1 MELDRRSM
9 ESVLKGRIETV
20 FGILFESLYRCM
32 RVSQGSSL
40 PELMKVMDVSLAKF
54 LSQLGNL
61 LSSLLNSSESKE
73 EGKAPDIT
81 PMLSWPPLMGLIN
94 QLMSKFQTEAL
105 DTITEKTKALVSL
118 FDAPNDKKIK
128 GPLSLAYLRILHT
141 PELENSIRKI
151 SSQANVGLQ
160 QAAAE
165 AENLN
170 RLINSTIESLLLQK
184 IDNQLSEIVRVDLGS
199 EGKKEGEVLKFSSY
213 PLQYMISAG
222 EQLMLLPQLLES
234 AWGGESLEYIPDD
247 MVGNWIDR
255 LSIAACERYMG
266 HLEHLKK
273 LSPAGAEQLGA
284 DVEYFAN
291 ILSSLGQEVPEN
303 LSAWQAGLNADKS
316 GLEVLLHNIEKAD
329 AIRILKFISR
339 LRNFDIS

>member
-1 MELDRRSM
+1 M

-20 FGILFESLYRCM
+20 FGMLFESLYRCM

-61 LSSLLNSSESKE
+61 LSSLSHSSESKGE
-73 EGKAPDIT
+73 TKEVQDIT
-81 PMLSWPPLMGLIN
+81 PMLSWPPLMALIN
-94 QLMSKFQTEAL
+94 QRMSKFQTEAL
-105 DTITEKTKALVSL
+105 ETITEKAESLVSL
-118 FDAPNDKKIK
+118 FDAPNDTKVK
-128 GPLSLAYLRILHT
+128 GTLSLAYLRILRT
-141 PELENSIRKI
+141 PGLENSIRRI
-151 SSQANVGLQ
+151 SSQVNVGLS
-160 QAAAE
+160 QAGAE

-184 IDNQLSEIVRVDLGS
+184 IDSQLSEIVRADLGS
-199 EGKKEGEVLKFSSY
+199 DGKKEGEVLKFSSY

-234 AWGGESLEYIPDD
+234 AWGGQSLEFIPED

-255 LSIAACERYMG
+255 LSIAACERYME

-291 ILSSLGQEVPEN
+291 ILSSLGQEVPET

-316 GLEVLLHNIEKAD
+316 GLDALLQSIDQAD
-329 AIRILKFISR
+329 AVRILKFISR